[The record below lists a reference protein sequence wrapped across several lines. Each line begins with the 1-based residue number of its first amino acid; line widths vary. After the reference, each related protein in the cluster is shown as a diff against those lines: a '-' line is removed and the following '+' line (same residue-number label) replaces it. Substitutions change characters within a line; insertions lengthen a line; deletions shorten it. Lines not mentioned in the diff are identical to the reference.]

1 MSPKNLNVLNKTHKN
16 LLNKLKDK
24 KTFEIYNKF
33 EGNLKL
39 SDNFLVAISGGPD
52 SLALSFL
59 ANIYAIKNFLKVKFV
74 LIDHKLRYNSTEEA
88 NFVKNLLKAYSME
101 LVVIKWQGRKPK
113 KNIQSNARKKRYELL
128 IKEAKK
134 NKIQHILFA
143 HHIEDLYEN
152 FFIRILRGSGL
163 KGLVSLGEKSKIG
176 NINIIRPLLKFEK
189 KDLIYISRKVFKTFI
204 NDPSNFSNKFKR
216 VKIRKFIENL
226 ELEGLDKKKFN
237 LTIKNLKFSN
247 QVITDL
253 SKKNIKE
260 NSAVINQKNSLILS
274 KQFFDNPKE
283 VVFRSFTEV
292 IKLIGKNYY
301 PARGKK
307 IDKILDLINKKENF
321 KKTLGNCIIKKINQ
335 SVLLTKEH

>member
-1 MSPKNLNVLNKTHKN
+1 MSPKNLNASNKTHKF
-16 LLNKLKDK
+16 LLNQLKDK
-24 KTFEIYNKF
+24 QTSKIYKKF
-33 EGNLKL
+33 EKNLIL
-39 SDNFLVAISGGPD
+39 NEDFIVAVSGGPD
-52 SLALSFL
+52 SLALCFL
-59 ANIYAIKNFLKVKFV
+59 TKIYSIKANLKVKYFHV
-74 LIDHKLRYNSTEEA
+74 DHKLRYESKNEA
-88 NFVKNLLKAYSME
+88 KFVKSLLKKLPANLE
-101 LVVIKWQGRKPK
+101 ILTWLGKKPK
-113 KNIQSNARKKRYELL
+113 NNIQSVARDKRYELL
-128 IKEAKK
+128 IKKTKK
-134 NKIQHILFA
+134 LKINNILLG
-143 HHIEDLYEN
+143 HHKDDLMEN

-307 IDKILDLINKKENF
+307 IDKILDLINEKKNF

-335 SVLLTKEH
+335 SVILTKEH

>member
-1 MSPKNLNVLNKTHKN
+1 MSPKNLNVLTKTHKN

-33 EGNLKL
+33 KSNLKL
-39 SDNFLVAISGGPD
+39 KDNFLVAVSGGPD

-59 ANIYAIKNFLKVKFV
+59 ANIYAIKNSLKVKFA
-74 LIDHKLRYNSTEEA
+74 LIDHKLRHNSTDEA
-88 NFVKNLLKAYSME
+88 NFVKNLLNSYSME
-101 LVVIKWQGRKPK
+101 LVVLKWQGKKPK

-134 NKIQHILFA
+134 NKIQNILFA

-163 KGLVSLGEKSKIG
+163 NGLVSLGEESKNG

-189 KDLIYISRKVFKTFI
+189 KDLIYISKKVFKTFI
-204 NDPSNFSNKFKR
+204 NDPSNFNDKFKR
-216 VKIRKFIENL
+216 TKIRKFIENL
-226 ELEGLDKKKFN
+226 GLEGLDKKKFN
-237 LTIKNLKFSN
+237 LTIKNLKYSN
-247 QVITDL
+247 QVIIDL
-253 SKKNIKE
+253 SKKNIKD
-260 NSAVINQKNSLILS
+260 NSVAINQKNSLILS
-274 KQFFDNPKE
+274 KQFFGNPRE
-283 VVFRSFTEV
+283 VVFRSFVEV
-292 IKLIGKNYY
+292 IKMVGKNYY

-307 IDKILDLINKKENF
+307 IDKILDLINEKKNF

-335 SVLLTKEH
+335 SVILTKEH